1 MVGICATFEG
11 FVVSDGSVGF
21 GYVQR
26 SGSLLFRMVVWGR
39 DMCKRPGNLL
49 IRISN
54 GADSTGVTSLRTE
67 IRLLAAYIAKADV

>member
-1 MVGICATFEG
+1 MWL
-11 FVVSDGSVGF
+11 
-21 GYVQR
+21 GYEQR

-39 DMCKRPGNLL
+39 GMHQRPGNLL

-67 IRLLAAYIAKADV
+67 IRLLAAYIAKADI